1 MLELTVHP
9 QGLAV
14 QPLEN
19 GGKLIS
25 FQNQFGVIV
34 NIPLTEDGVLQ
45 LTTALMGAQ
54 IQVAGSNSL
63 HLAKK

>member
-1 MLELTVHP
+1 MLEMTLHP
-9 QGLAV
+9 AGLAV

-19 GGKLIS
+19 GGKLLS

-34 NIPLTEDGVLQ
+34 NVPLNEDGVLQ
-45 LTTALMGAQ
+45 LTTALSGSK
-54 IQVAGSNSL
+54 IQVAGNNSL